1 MPDRDVLRMFNAIL
15 VFLGGTSGLLIALVA
30 FLYFVQ

>member
-15 VFLGGTSGLLIALVA
+15 VFLGGTSGLLIAFA